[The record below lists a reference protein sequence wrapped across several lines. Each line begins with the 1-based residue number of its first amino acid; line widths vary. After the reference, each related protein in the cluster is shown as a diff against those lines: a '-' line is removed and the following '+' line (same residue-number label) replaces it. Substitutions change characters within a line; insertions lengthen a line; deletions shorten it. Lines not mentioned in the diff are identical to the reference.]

1 MTGGPPHQDMY
12 DLKTEAP
19 AEIRG
24 PFQPIDTAVP
34 GIQVCEHLPRIAGL
48 MDKLVPI
55 RSMVGSDGGHS
66 QYQWDHSDTI
76 GGRIA
81 RAREAAR
88 LSVAQAAR
96 RLGVK
101 TATWQ
106 GWENDRAE
114 PRSNKLLMMA
124 GTFSVSP
131 TWLLSGYGN
140 GPTEVIDEEVQ
151 VLRQEL
157 KSVAQDVA
165 SAQTRLNAVLERLET
180 FYSYHHVEP
189 S

>member
-1 MTGGPPHQDMY
+1 
-12 DLKTEAP
+12 
-19 AEIRG
+19 
-24 PFQPIDTAVP
+24 
-34 GIQVCEHLPRIAGL
+34 
-48 MDKLVPI
+48 
-55 RSMVGSDGGHS
+55 
-66 QYQWDHSDTI
+66 
-76 GGRIA
+76 
-81 RAREAAR
+81 
-88 LSVAQAAR
+88 VAQAAR

-101 TATWQ
+101 TGTWQ

-131 TWLLSGYGN
+131 TWLLSGHGD
-140 GPTEVIDEEVQ
+140 GPTEVIDDEVQ

-189 S
+189 N

>member
-1 MTGGPPHQDMY
+1 MPISRHCQREDGAITSDHFTTDTQEKSVINGGPD
-12 DLKTEAP
+12 A
-19 AEIRG
+19 
-24 PFQPIDTAVP
+24 
-34 GIQVCEHLPRIAGL
+34 
-48 MDKLVPI
+48 
-55 RSMVGSDGGHS
+55 
-66 QYQWDHSDTI
+66 SDTI

-81 RAREAAR
+81 RAREAAS

-124 GTFSVSP
+124 GTFGVSP
-131 TWLLSGYGN
+131 TWLLGGHGD
-140 GPTEVIDEEVQ
+140 GPTEVMEDEVQ
-151 VLRQEL
+151 ILRQEL

-165 SAQTRLNAVLERLET
+165 SAQTRLEAVLARLET
-180 FYSYHHVEP
+180 FHTYHHIEP
-189 S
+189 N

>member
-1 MTGGPPHQDMY
+1 MPYP
-12 DLKTEAP
+12 AP
-19 AEIRG
+19 ATG
-24 PFQPIDTAVP
+24 PVQPAGRLRRSFVTARADAARRSN
-34 GIQVCEHLPRIAGL
+34 GRTQIIASEHFSLDPQ
-48 MDKLVPI
+48 D
-55 RSMVGSDGGHS
+55 
-66 QYQWDHSDTI
+66 QSDTI

-81 RAREAAR
+81 RAREAAG
-88 LSVAQAAR
+88 LTVAQAAR

-131 TWLLSGYGN
+131 TWLLGGYGD
-140 GPTEVIDEEVQ
+140 GPTEVIEDEVQ

-165 SAQTRLNAVLERLET
+165 AAQARLEAVLERLET
-180 FYSYHHVEP
+180 FHTYHHVEP

>member
-1 MTGGPPHQDMY
+1 MTSNPN
-12 DLKTEAP
+12 
-19 AEIRG
+19 
-24 PFQPIDTAVP
+24 
-34 GIQVCEHLPRIAGL
+34 
-48 MDKLVPI
+48 
-55 RSMVGSDGGHS
+55 
-66 QYQWDHSDTI
+66 DHSDTI

-81 RAREAAR
+81 RAREAAG
-88 LSVAQAAR
+88 LTVAQAAR

-114 PRSNKLLMMA
+114 PRSNKLLLMA

-131 TWLLSGYGN
+131 TWLLNGYGS
-140 GPTEVIDEEVQ
+140 GPTEVIDDEVQ

-165 SAQTRLNAVLERLET
+165 SAQSRLKAVLERLET

-189 S
+189 N